1 MKFFLACPLCISLS
15 ILELANEFGIYE
27 YLNVLLTFMDV
38 EEDAYSAERLHIT
51 QLLADV
57 DSHIEEIKGNVEAAG
72 DILKT
77 MAVNG
82 VVYETSLRELDRVIN
97 DALSKVRF
105 GGEMLDEAERVINVL
120 VRKAETAKWLSRG
133 IRFALIGFSSLC
145 WYKLCKR
152 NEVDSLTAVGGGA
165 ASAAILLCIFP
176 KNTLNLLDSVKVLQL
191 KHRRLG
197 LKLQDQQRKIDAMH

>member
-1 MKFFLACPLCISLS
+1 
-15 ILELANEFGIYE
+15 
-27 YLNVLLTFMDV
+27 MDV

-57 DSHIEEIKGNVEAAG
+57 DSHIEEIKSNVEAAG

-77 MAVNG
+77 LAKKG
-82 VVYETSLRELDRVIN
+82 VVHETSLRELDLVIN

-133 IRFALIGFSSLC
+133 IRFALIGLSSLY
-145 WYKLCKR
+145 WYKRCKR

-165 ASAAILLCIFP
+165 ASAILFFCIFP
-176 KNTLNLLDSVKVLQL
+176 GNTRNLLDSVKVLQL
-191 KHRRLG
+191 QHRRLG